1 MNRTCE
7 RALNAQYAR
16 LKARR
21 VAASAACQSEA
32 PEWGSGA
39 SSHVSLG
46 CSDTADPLVPFY
58 LNTVEYL
65 ISSDEGGPPVPEDN
79 SVENESC
86 LALMAHAL
94 LDERAR

>member
-16 LKARR
+16 VKARR
-21 VAASAACQSEA
+21 GAAHAACQGEA

-39 SSHVSLG
+39 SSRISFG
-46 CSDTADPLVPFY
+46 YSADPLVSFYEY
-58 LNTVEYL
+58 LNR
-65 ISSDEGGPPVPEDN
+65 SDGKPVPEDN

-86 LALMAHAL
+86 QALMAHAL
-94 LDERAR
+94 LDERVR